1 MENKRRTRY
10 SYDIRVNG
18 RSWIKATRIEP
29 AKAAAEAAKAGW
41 AKGKKVEIV
50 EIQNGTICPF

>member
-10 SYDIRVNG
+10 SYEIRVNG
-18 RSWIKATRIEP
+18 KAWIKATRIEP

-41 AKGKKVEIV
+41 AKGNKVEIV
-50 EIQNGTICPF
+50 EIRNGSLCPF